1 MSFFRRRRTFF
12 NSSTPPPTSNIHPIV
27 YYNIFIFVS
36 EITEKKKG
44 ETKCLQC
51 ATPSIDGNTAKEANS
66 KAVKNGVSSKS
77 TRYLTLTPM
86 FIQKENTNRK
96 KDYSLRA
103 KDYNQKKAKLARLSE
118 KARDRNPDEFAFG
131 MMSAQSRA
139 AGKHGSSG
147 NRDSA
152 AARGLSHD
160 AIKLLKTQ
168 DAAYLR
174 TVGERVRREMERVE
188 QEVRL
193 QEGMR
198 EVIGGPGAAKKGKEE
213 EEMIDEDDEFG
224 FDFGDEE
231 VVKPKKVVFAGDR
244 AEQRELKNRRL
255 QEEEEDEEDDEDM
268 DDSFEQRQKQKKSR
282 KQLEAE
288 RQALVEERRARK
300 LRKRAIEA
308 RENKL
313 KNLQKQYA
321 DITAAERELDWQR
334 GRMDNSVGGTNK
346 NGIKWKI
353 RERKR

>member
-1 MSFFRRRRTFF
+1 MSSMRNAVHRRQHRERGQLQGR
-12 NSSTPPPTSNIHPIV
+12 
-27 YYNIFIFVS
+27 
-36 EITEKKKG
+36 EKWGILEKH
-44 ETKCLQC
+44 
-51 ATPSIDGNTAKEANS
+51 
-66 KAVKNGVSSKS
+66 
-77 TRYLTLTPM
+77 
-86 FIQKENTNRK
+86 

-103 KDYNQKKAKLARLSE
+103 NDYNQKKAKLARLSE

-131 MMSAQSRA
+131 MMSSHSGK
-139 AGKHGSSG
+139 AGKHGSAS
-147 NRDSA
+147 RDSA
-152 AARGLSHD
+152 AARGLSHE

-198 EVIGGPGAAKKGKEE
+198 EVLGGKGGDKKGEE
-213 EEMIDEDDEFG
+213 EEMDEDDEFG
-224 FDFGDEE
+224 GFDFGDEVE
-231 VVKPKKVVFAGDR
+231 ETKLKKVVFAGDR
-244 AEQRELKNRRL
+244 EEQRELKNRRL
-255 QEEEEDEEDDEDM
+255 REEEEDEDEDEDM
-268 DDSFEQRQKQKKSR
+268 DDSFGQRLKQKKSR

-288 RQALVEERRARK
+288 RQALADERRARK
-300 LRKRAIEA
+300 LRKRAVEA

-313 KNLQKQYA
+313 KHLQKQYA

-353 RERKR
+353 RERKK